1 MRYETRTLDDIRAL
15 GCNDAADERRFAT
28 VARVSE
34 INLSLYR
41 TFAQPVVRA
50 LASAPLSET
59 LHQMHPLRIP
69 YEIFSNANPLMA
81 PVAAMADEA
90 RKNRKPIA
98 ADNPFLLMQENM
110 SKQIVAALDGWR
122 DFTEAVAER
131 TFLTVY
137 GSPALQAAVGIDPS
151 DSRPLR
157 KAPKNRLY
165 QELLQK
171 HIAELKSQ
179 IGVGGIREAAIRALI
194 YVGLGRGAVDE
205 RGFETLRRIRQRY
218 DDMPLSQF
226 KALVREQF
234 AILLIDDQAAL
245 AAIPSLLPADAE
257 QRGEA
262 FNAVKQVLAASG
274 QMSAEDEKRLSEV
287 GKLFGIGEEGTTI
300 PFPQARRQ
308 LQAKA
313 S

>member
-1 MRYETRTLDDIRAL
+1 M
-15 GCNDAADERRFAT
+15 
-28 VARVSE
+28 
-34 INLSLYR
+34 
-41 TFAQPVVRA
+41 
-50 LASAPLSET
+50 
-59 LHQMHPLRIP
+59 
-69 YEIFSNANPLMA
+69 FSNANPLMP

-90 RKNRKPIA
+90 RKNRKPVA
-98 ADNPFLLMQENM
+98 PDNPFLLMQENM

-122 DFTEAVAER
+122 HFTEAVAER

-157 KAPKNRLY
+157 KPPKNRLY

-287 GKLFGIGEEGTTI
+287 GKLFGIGEEGATI
-300 PFPQARRQ
+300 PFSQARRQ